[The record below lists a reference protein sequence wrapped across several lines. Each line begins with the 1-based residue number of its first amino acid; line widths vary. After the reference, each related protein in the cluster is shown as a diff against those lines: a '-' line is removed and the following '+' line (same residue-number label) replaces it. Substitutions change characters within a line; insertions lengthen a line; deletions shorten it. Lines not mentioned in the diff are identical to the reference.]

1 MSTPSAAQDSAARP
15 SGESHLPLRA
25 SRNLRRAVADT
36 HGRPAVLSG
45 V

>member
-1 MSTPSAAQDSAARP
+1 MNTPSAAQDSAARHA
-15 SGESHLPLRA
+15 GESHFPLRA
-25 SRNLRRAVADT
+25 SRSLRRAVADT